1 MDTIIAIRLMWAE
14 IIINGALILANIA
27 THMRARRLLKSADDI
42 FREAMAYRRQAEQAL
57 EDARAPGIRFDV
69 PYRQAQGEAQS
80 IVIEET
86 PEGRIIRLEAIF
98 EGELIEVITPLGEE
112 VPAGFPDTAAQ

>member
-1 MDTIIAIRLMWAE
+1 MDTIFAIRLLWAE

-27 THMRARRLLKSADDI
+27 THMRARRLLKSADDM

-69 PYRQAQGEAQS
+69 PYRRAQGEAQS
-80 IVIEET
+80 MVIEET
-86 PEGRIIRLEAIF
+86 PEGRIIRFEAIF
-98 EGELIEVITPLGEE
+98 EGELIEVVAPFDEEALTGEPDEITR
-112 VPAGFPDTAAQ
+112 